1 MIRGIKML
9 DIKFI
14 LQNKD
19 LVADSIKKRFQDSK
33 LALLDELEEK
43 YNSWKALKADVDSLR
58 FQRNSVSEEI
68 NKGKKEGKDV
78 SELIDKAK
86 TIPGQIA
93 TKEKE
98 AGALWERI
106 LEIQLKIPNVLHE
119 SVPVGRNDSENVE
132 RARFGDPKVPDFE
145 VKNHAEI
152 CEALGVADFDAS
164 ARTSGNGFFY
174 LKGPLALLDQAL
186 IRYAIEFLCKRGYV
200 FTQPPLMIR
209 KRVCDGVLDFSF
221 FSDMVYKIEG
231 EDLYMIGTSEH
242 PLVGQF
248 VDQEI
253 QKASLP
259 IKLAG
264 LSPCFRKEIGSHGLD
279 EKGIYRTHQFNK
291 VEQVIVCEPED
302 SYKYYDEILNNSI
315 ELFKGLE
322 IPIRV
327 FESCSGDLG
336 DLKAKG
342 ADIEAWSPRQ
352 KKYFE
357 VCSVSNLTDTQARRT
372 NIRVFDGSKRYIP
385 HTLNNTAIATS
396 RAMVAIIENFQT
408 KKGTI
413 IIPKALRKYMFGMEE
428 ITGPDVKFKED

>member
-1 MIRGIKML
+1 ML

-14 LQNKD
+14 LQNKEI
-19 LVADSIKKRFQDSK
+19 VADSIKKRFQDSK
-33 LALLDELEEK
+33 LELLDELDEK
-43 YNSWKALKADVDSLR
+43 YNKWKSLKADVDSLR

-86 TIPGQIA
+86 SIPNLIA
-93 TKEKE
+93 EKEKE
-98 AGALWERI
+98 SGALWERI

-119 SVPVGRNDSENVE
+119 SVPIGKNDSENVE
-132 RARFGDPKVPDFE
+132 RCSFGEPKVFDFE
-145 VKNHAEI
+145 VKNHAEL
-152 CEALGVADFDAS
+152 CESLGIADFDAS

-186 IRYAIEFLCKRGYV
+186 IRYAIEFLCKKGYV

-279 EKGIYRTHQFNK
+279 EKGIFRTHQFNK

-352 KKYFE
+352 KRYFE

-372 NIRVFDGSKRYIP
+372 NIRIFDGSKRYIP

-396 RAMVAIIENFQT
+396 RAMVAILENFQT
-408 KKGTI
+408 KKGTVV
-413 IIPKALRKYMFGMEE
+413 IPKVLRKYMFGMEE
-428 ITGPDVKFKED
+428 ITGPDVKFVEEK

>member
-1 MIRGIKML
+1 ML

-14 LQNKD
+14 LQNKEI
-19 LVADSIKKRFQDSK
+19 VADSIKKRFQDSK
-33 LALLDELEEK
+33 LELLDELDEK
-43 YNSWKALKADVDSLR
+43 YNKWKSLKADVDSLR

-86 TIPGQIA
+86 SIPNLIA
-93 TKEKE
+93 EKEKE
-98 AGALWERI
+98 SGALWERI

-119 SVPVGRNDSENVE
+119 SVPIGKNDSENIE
-132 RARFGDPKVPDFE
+132 RCSFGEPKVFDFE
-145 VKNHAEI
+145 VKNHAEL
-152 CEALGVADFDAS
+152 CESLGIADFDAS

-186 IRYAIEFLCKRGYV
+186 IRYAIEFLCKKGYV

-279 EKGIYRTHQFNK
+279 EKGIFRTHQFNK

-315 ELFKGLE
+315 ELFKGLG

-352 KKYFE
+352 KRYFE

-396 RAMVAIIENFQT
+396 RAMVAILENFQT
-408 KKGTI
+408 KKGTVV
-413 IIPKALRKYMFGMEE
+413 IPKVLRKYMFGMEE
-428 ITGPDVKFKED
+428 ITGPDVKFVEEK

>member
-1 MIRGIKML
+1 ML

-14 LQNKD
+14 LQNKE
-19 LVADSIKKRFQDSK
+19 LVASSIKKRFQDSK

-43 YNSWKALKADVDSLR
+43 YNKWKALKADVDSLR

-68 NKGKKEGKDV
+68 NKGKKEAKDV
-78 SELIDKAK
+78 SELIEKAK
-86 TIPGQIA
+86 SIPAQI
-93 TKEKE
+93 TEKEKE
-98 AGALWERI
+98 SSSLWERI

-119 SVPVGRNDSENVE
+119 SVPIGKNESENVE
-132 RARFGDPKVPDFE
+132 RARYGEPKVFDFE
-145 VKNHAEI
+145 VKNHAEL
-152 CEALGVADFDAS
+152 CEALGIADFDAS

-186 IRYAIEFLCKRGYV
+186 IRYAIEFLCRKGYV
-200 FTQPPLMIR
+200 FTEPPLMIR

-253 QKASLP
+253 QKTNLP

-396 RAMVAIIENFQT
+396 RAMVAILENFQT
-408 KKGTI
+408 KKGTV
-413 IIPKALRKYMFGMEE
+413 IIPKILRKYMFGMKE
-428 ITGPDVKFKED
+428 IIGPEVRFKEDE

>member
-1 MIRGIKML
+1 ML

-19 LVADSIKKRFQDSK
+19 TVADSIKKRFQDSK
-33 LALLDELEEK
+33 LALLDELEDK
-43 YNSWKALKADVDSLR
+43 YNRWKALKADVDSLR

-78 SELIDKAK
+78 SDLIDKAK
-86 TIPGQIA
+86 SIPSQIA

-98 AGALWERI
+98 SSALWERI

-145 VKNHAEI
+145 VKNHAEL
-152 CEALGVADFDAS
+152 CESLRLADFDAS

-186 IRYAIEFLCKRGYV
+186 IRYAIEFLCKKDYV
-200 FTQPPLMIR
+200 FTEPPLMIR

-396 RAMVAIIENFQT
+396 RAMVAILENFQT
-408 KKGTI
+408 NKGTI
-413 IIPKALRKYMFGMEE
+413 IVPKVLRKYMFGMEE
-428 ITGPDVKFKED
+428 ITGPDVKFKEDE

>member
-1 MIRGIKML
+1 
-9 DIKFI
+9 
-14 LQNKD
+14 
-19 LVADSIKKRFQDSK
+19 
-33 LALLDELEEK
+33 
-43 YNSWKALKADVDSLR
+43 
-58 FQRNSVSEEI
+58 
-68 NKGKKEGKDV
+68 
-78 SELIDKAK
+78 
-86 TIPGQIA
+86 
-93 TKEKE
+93 
-98 AGALWERI
+98 
-106 LEIQLKIPNVLHE
+106 
-119 SVPVGRNDSENVE
+119 
-132 RARFGDPKVPDFE
+132 
-145 VKNHAEI
+145 
-152 CEALGVADFDAS
+152 
-164 ARTSGNGFFY
+164 
-174 LKGPLALLDQAL
+174 
-186 IRYAIEFLCKRGYV
+186 
-200 FTQPPLMIR
+200 
-209 KRVCDGVLDFSF
+209 
-221 FSDMVYKIEG
+221 
-231 EDLYMIGTSEH
+231 
-242 PLVGQF
+242 
-248 VDQEI
+248 
-253 QKASLP
+253 
-259 IKLAG
+259 
-264 LSPCFRKEIGSHGLD
+264 
-279 EKGIYRTHQFNK
+279 
-291 VEQVIVCEPED
+291 VCEPED

>member
-1 MIRGIKML
+1 ML

-19 LVADSIKKRFQDSK
+19 TVADSIKKRFQDSK

-43 YNSWKALKADVDSLR
+43 YNRWKALKADVDSLR

-78 SELIDKAK
+78 SDLIDKAK
-86 TIPGQIA
+86 SIPSQIA

-98 AGALWERI
+98 SSALWERI

-145 VKNHAEI
+145 VKNHAEL
-152 CEALGVADFDAS
+152 CESLRLADFDAS

-186 IRYAIEFLCKRGYV
+186 IRYAIEFLCKKDYV
-200 FTQPPLMIR
+200 FTEPPLMIR

-396 RAMVAIIENFQT
+396 RAMVAILENFQT
-408 KKGTI
+408 NKGTI
-413 IIPKALRKYMFGMEE
+413 IVPKVLRKYMFGMEE
-428 ITGPDVKFKED
+428 ITGPDVKFKEDE